1 MVRLSDFEELQ
12 EFVRHTLCARADMT
26 ADAPLIRRVLRRNG
40 RPCGVEFTLV
50 APRSVRLSAIWE
62 SGENRVLFY
71 DQNLERFQVSKISGL
86 TPEDVPAAEGAP
98 ATASMWRGK

>member
-1 MVRLSDFEELQ
+1 MVRLADFEDLQ
-12 EFVRHTLCARADMT
+12 DFVRHTLCTRADMT
-26 ADAPLIRRVLRRNG
+26 SDAPLVRRVLRRKG

-62 SGENRVLFY
+62 SGDNRVLFY
-71 DQNLERFQVSKISGL
+71 DQNLERFQVSKVIGL
-86 TPEDVPAAEGAP
+86 TLDDVPAGEEAP